1 MVNVVAATED
11 SGLEPENSSSE
22 FSEPDSEDSSAS
34 ILGTGWCGS
43 MFCRRKS
50 LKSILEE
57 ALRDQEDGSAKLK
70 LFDLL
75 CIGVGSTIGS
85 GVFVLTGDVLPVAG
99 PSATLSWLMS
109 GMVCMLSGMAYMEL
123 SSRLP
128 TKGSC
133 YVFSYHGLG
142 ELASVI
148 ASVCL
153 TMEYGISA
161 AGVAR
166 GWSKRFASI
175 IGQGDA
181 SWLFV
186 QYGKEDCYLDFFAGL
201 VTAVC
206 TVVLLMGTGMGKVV
220 INVFTMAKVALVCF
234 LIIAGFS
241 GGTVDIFA
249 SGETFFPKTFAGTV
263 EGATLLFFGF
273 IGFDEVCCMAAKA
286 DSPSTTMPRA
296 LGGTL
301 LGAMLFSGLAQ
312 AALATLVPI
321 DPANPQGMPF
331 EEAFAHKGW
340 QFARWLTSVG
350 ECVLLPLVVL
360 LSLLPHP
367 EVFAAMA
374 EDGLLPSVF
383 MRKARNGSYFQG
395 TAIVGVIM
403 TFVAFAVPFS
413 VLWDVV
419 SLGVIVGFN
428 LTNASLIMLR
438 YENGGRVRNPA
449 VACSVWTLLASE
461 AAAAYIFWHG
471 FAKQAFAGE
480 AYDPMLLAAALG
492 FMALSAA
499 ICLYIRCQH
508 AMLNDRGAKGVFY
521 AWGVPFTPAIAIFV
535 NFVLMAQLTWSSH
548 MFLALAFLLQFFA
561 YIAYTGSRAVKSNN
575 KGSDSA

>member
-1 MVNVVAATED
+1 MTED
-11 SGLEPENSSSE
+11 SSLEHANSSSE
-22 FSEPDSEDSSAS
+22 DSGFDSDDSSAS
-34 ILGTGWCGS
+34 VLGTGWCGK

-57 ALRDQEDGSAKLK
+57 ALRDQEDGSPKLK

-85 GVFVLTGDVLPVAG
+85 GVFVLTGDVLPEAG
-99 PSATLSWLMS
+99 PSAVLSWLL
-109 GMVCMLSGMAYMEL
+109 GGVVCMLSGMAYMEL

-142 ELASVI
+142 ELASVVG
-148 ASVCL
+148 SVCL
-153 TMEYGISA
+153 TMEYGISG

-166 GWSKRFASI
+166 GWSKKFASM
-175 IGQGDA
+175 IGQGSD
-181 SWLFV
+181 SWLFI
-186 QYGKEDCYLDFFAGL
+186 QYGKEDCYFDFLAAL
-201 VTAVC
+201 LTAVC
-206 TVVLLMGTGMGKVV
+206 VVVLLMGTNMGKVV
-220 INVFTMAKVALVCF
+220 TNVFTVAKVCLVVF
-234 LIIAGFS
+234 LIIAGFY
-241 GGTVDIFA
+241 GGQVDIFE
-249 SGETFFPKTFAGTV
+249 SSETFFPFGFGGTV
-263 EGATLLFFGF
+263 KGATLLFFGF

-428 LTNASLIMLR
+428 LTNASLIMVR
-438 YENGGRVRNPA
+438 YENGGRVRNPG
-449 VACSVWTLLASE
+449 VACSVWALLASNGLG
-461 AAAAYIFWHG
+461 AYTFWHL
-471 FAKQAFAGE
+471 FAKDALNGDPWSPAG
-480 AYDPMLLAAALG
+480 LAVALG
-492 FMALSAA
+492 FLALSAA
-499 ICLYIRCQH
+499 ICLKIHCNE
-508 AMLNDRGAKGVFY
+508 MLDDRGRSGLFY
-521 AWGVPFTPAIAIFV
+521 AYGVPFTPALAIFV
-535 NFVLMAQLTWSSH
+535 NFFLMAQLSWSSH
-548 MFLALAFLLQFFA
+548 LFLVLSFLLQFFV
-561 YIAYTGSRAVKSNN
+561 YIAYTGRKAIKGKKEGQLED